1 MEERRDGMKTKNYL
15 TKNLIKILFSLAFA
29 EIIVALISIY
39 LTSQKWLF
47 APNGGES
54 WFGFLRQEYW
64 QASVGYDG
72 TLLYFLN
79 LALWG
84 CSLVGIIFGLLASI
98 RDVDN
103 DEEGGFLRLLDVCA
117 VTAFTVLSWSYLWFI
132 YAHIRNLS

>member
-1 MEERRDGMKTKNYL
+1 MKNIVSRV
-15 TKNLIKILFSLAFA
+15 LIKTLFLLAFV

-39 LTSQKWLF
+39 LTSQKWVF

-54 WFGFLRQEYW
+54 LFGFLHQEYW
-64 QASVGYDG
+64 QVAVGYVG

-79 LALWG
+79 VALWG

-103 DEEGGFLRLLDVCA
+103 DEDGGYLRLLDVCA
-117 VTAFTVLSWSYLWFI
+117 VAAFTLLSWIYLWFI
-132 YAHIRNLS
+132 YAHIRDLG